1 MSITESGAPSMSK
14 NRQRSR
20 RTFMKAS
27 LAAPLVSAA
36 LPSTGYT
43 ASAEIYKKLGVK
55 TFINAYGTLTTLSG
69 TLMPP
74 EVTRAMTEASKNF
87 VEIHEL
93 QDKAG
98 KRLAELT
105 GAEAAFVTN
114 GASAA
119 LC

>member
-1 MSITESGAPSMSK
+1 MYDARSPYRTGSTRMKK
-14 NRQRSR
+14 NPQGSR
-20 RTFMKAS
+20 RTFMKAG
-27 LAAPLVSAA
+27 LAAPLAGAA
-36 LPSTGYT
+36 LPSTGQ
-43 ASAEIYKKLGVK
+43 AVPSEIYKKLGVR

-93 QDKAG
+93 QDKVG

-105 GAEAAFVTN
+105 GAEAAF
-114 GASAA
+114 
-119 LC
+119 